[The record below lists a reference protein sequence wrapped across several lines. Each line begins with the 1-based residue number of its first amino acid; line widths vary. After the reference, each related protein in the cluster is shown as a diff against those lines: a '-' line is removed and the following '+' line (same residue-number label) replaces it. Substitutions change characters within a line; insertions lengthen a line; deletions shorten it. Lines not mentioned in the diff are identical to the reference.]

1 MEHAAEGNGLT
12 VARERSGPYHPDM
25 RFVMLLVIALAV
37 GAGFLYVFT
46 NAQRQTQ
53 GEIEEQQNAAQD
65 AADAYRKNQEDMMR
79 QLQ

>member
-1 MEHAAEGNGLT
+1 MRT
-12 VARERSGPYHPDM
+12 M

-46 NAQRQTQ
+46 NAQKQTQ